1 VNMWTTYCQ
10 QHEELELV
18 GDVTKLSR
26 FMVEQVGLLGPERT
40 GRSACEVRATT
51 AAGCK
56 VHFIGGPKWT
66 Q

>member
-1 VNMWTTYCQ
+1 MNQWTAYCQ
-10 QHEELELV
+10 KHAELELV
-18 GDVTKLSR
+18 GDVTEVR
-26 FMVEQVGLLGPERT
+26 TFMVEQAGLLGPERT
-40 GRSACEVRATT
+40 GRSACEVRAIT